1 MSLNNEGPPRGN
13 GPVLKICRVVR
24 KVEEVGG
31 VIAGFRFNSQTW

>member
-24 KVEEVGG
+24 KVEEVG